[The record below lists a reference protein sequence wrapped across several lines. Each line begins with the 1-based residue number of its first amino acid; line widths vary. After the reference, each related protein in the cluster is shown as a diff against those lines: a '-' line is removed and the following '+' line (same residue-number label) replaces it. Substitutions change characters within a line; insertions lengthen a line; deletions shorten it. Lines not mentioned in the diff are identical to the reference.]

1 MELREQ
7 TIERVALFQGSFDPF
22 TAGHESIVRRALPLF
37 DRIVVAVVYNV
48 NKHGLLS
55 VERRKHLIESVFADE
70 PQVSVTSSTGLT
82 VDLAREV
89 GATCLL
95 RGVRSAADFD
105 YEQAMA
111 QANRELS
118 GGSLETVLLYTL
130 PELAHVSSSLVREL
144 ISYHRPIDRYMPSN
158 WNRCLIEC

>member
-1 MELREQ
+1 M
-7 TIERVALFQGSFDPF
+7 
-22 TAGHESIVRRALPLF
+22 
-37 DRIVVAVVYNV
+37 
-48 NKHGLLS
+48 
-55 VERRKHLIESVFADE
+55 IESAFADE
-70 PQVSVTSSTGLT
+70 PRVSVTSSTGLT

-95 RGVRSAADFD
+95 RSVRSAQDFD

-130 PELAHVSSSLVREL
+130 PHLAHVSSSLVREL
-144 ISYHRPIDRYMPSN
+144 ISYHRAIDSYMPRN
-158 WNRCLIEC
+158 WNRRLMEC